1 MKFTFVTLFANIVSG
16 YFQDSILKRAIDKNI
31 LEIEYINPRDY
42 TTNKHQ
48 KVDDSA
54 VGGGAGMVMNP
65 QPLYDTLNELKKQD
79 ENVHIVFLTPV
90 AKPFKQNDAK
100 RLAKKS
106 HVAFVS
112 GRYEGIDERVIEKY
126 ADEVFSIGDYILT
139 GGELASLVMCDAI
152 SRNVNDVLGNSE
164 SLEIE
169 SFETAL
175 LEAPSFS
182 KPKDYEGNCPPSE
195 YLKGNHSRIRTLK
208 MSLSEYKTKFFRP
221 DELKKHNIRKKSN
234 EK

>member
-1 MKFTFVTLFANIVSG
+1 MKFTFVTLFQNIVEG
-16 YFQDSILKRAIDKNI
+16 YFQDSILKRAIEKDI
-31 LEIEYINPRDY
+31 LHVDYLNPRDFSES
-42 TTNKHQ
+42 KHN
-48 KVDDSA
+48 KVDDTA

-65 QPLYDTLNELKKQD
+65 QPLYDTLDALKSQD
-79 ENVHIVFLTPV
+79 EDVHVVFLTPV

-106 HVAFVS
+106 HIAFVS

-139 GGELASLVMCDAI
+139 GGELASLVICDAV
-152 SRNVNDVLGNSE
+152 SRNIDGVLGNSD
-164 SLEIE
+164 SLSVE
-169 SFETAL
+169 SFETPL

-182 KPKDYEGNCPPSE
+182 KPKDYEGNCVPSE
-195 YLKGNHSRIRTLK
+195 YLKGNHSKIRTLK
-208 MSLSEYKTKFFRP
+208 LVLSECKTKFFRP
-221 DELKKHNIRKKSN
+221 EQLLKHRTRKSY

>member
-1 MKFTFVTLFANIVSG
+1 MKFTFVTLFSNLVEG
-16 YFQDSILKRAIDKNI
+16 YFQDSILKRAMDKE
-31 LEIEYINPRDY
+31 LLSVDYLNPRDFSD
-42 TTNKHQ
+42 NKHS
-48 KVDDSA
+48 KVDDTA

-65 QPLYDTLNELKKQD
+65 QPLCDALTGLKKTD

-90 AKPFKQNDAK
+90 AKPFRQNDAK

-112 GRYEGIDERVIEKY
+112 GRYEGIDERVVEEF

-152 SRNVNDVLGNSE
+152 SRNIDGVLGNSD
-164 SLEIE
+164 SLSIE
-169 SFETAL
+169 SFETPL

-182 KPKDYEGNCPPSE
+182 KPKDYRQKRVPSE
-195 YLKGNHSRIRTLK
+195 YLKGNHSKIRSIKLA
-208 MSLSEYKTKFFRP
+208 LSECKTKFFRP
-221 DELKKHNIRKKSN
+221 EQLLKHRTRKSY

>member
-1 MKFTFVTLFANIVSG
+1 MKFTFVTLFQNIVEG
-16 YFQDSILKRAIDKNI
+16 YFQDSILKRAIDKDI
-31 LEIEYINPRDY
+31 LHVQYMNPRDFSES
-42 TTNKHQ
+42 KHN
-48 KVDDSA
+48 KVDDTA

-65 QPLYDTLNELKKQD
+65 QPLYDTLDTLKSQD
-79 ENVHIVFLTPV
+79 EDVHVVFLTPV

-106 HVAFVS
+106 HIAFVS

-139 GGELASLVMCDAI
+139 GGELASLVICDAV
-152 SRNVNDVLGNSE
+152 SRNVDGVLGNSD
-164 SLEIE
+164 SLSVE
-169 SFETAL
+169 SFETQL

-182 KPKDYEGNCPPSE
+182 KPKDYKGNLVPSE
-195 YLKGNHSRIRTLK
+195 YLKGNHSRIRSLK
-208 MSLSEYKTKFFRP
+208 LVLSEYKTKFFRP
-221 DELKKHNIRKKSN
+221 EQLLKHRTRKSY

>member
-1 MKFTFVTLFANIVSG
+1 MKFTFVTLFSNLVEG
-16 YFQDSILKRAIDKNI
+16 YFQDSILKRAIDKDL
-31 LEIEYINPRDY
+31 LEIKYLDPREYSN
-42 TTNKHQ
+42 NKHS
-48 KVDDSA
+48 KVDDTA

-65 QPLYDTLNELKKQD
+65 QPLFDALEALKSED
-79 ENVHIVFLTPV
+79 ENVHIIFLTPV

-106 HVAFVS
+106 HIAFVS
-112 GRYEGIDERVIEKY
+112 GRYEGIDERVVEEF

-152 SRNVNDVLGNSE
+152 SRNITGVLGNSD
-164 SLEIE
+164 SLSIE

-182 KPKDYEGNCPPSE
+182 KPKIYKENEVPKE
-195 YLKGNHSRIRTLK
+195 YLKGNHSKIRTLK
-208 MSLSEYKTKFFRP
+208 IALSECKTKFFRP
-221 DELKKHNIRKKSN
+221 EQLLKHKITKR
-234 EK
+234 

>member
-1 MKFTFVTLFANIVSG
+1 MKFTFVTLFQNIVEG
-16 YFQDSILKRAIDKNI
+16 YFQDSILKRAIEKDI
-31 LEIEYINPRDY
+31 LHVDYLNPRDFSD
-42 TTNKHQ
+42 NKHN
-48 KVDDSA
+48 KVDDTA

-65 QPLYDTLNELKKQD
+65 QPLYDALNELKSQD
-79 ENVHIVFLTPV
+79 EDVHVVFLTPV

-106 HVAFVS
+106 HIAFVS
-112 GRYEGIDERVIEKY
+112 GRYEGIDERVIEKF

-139 GGELASLVMCDAI
+139 GGELASLVICDAV
-152 SRNVNDVLGNSE
+152 SRNVEGVLGNSD
-164 SLEIE
+164 SLTME

-182 KPKDYEGNCPPSE
+182 KPKDYEGNLVPSE
-195 YLKGNHSRIRTLK
+195 YLKGNHSRIRSLK
-208 MSLSEYKTKFFRP
+208 LVLSECKTKFFRP
-221 DELKKHNIRKKSN
+221 QELLKHRTRKSY

>member
-1 MKFTFVTLFANIVSG
+1 MKFTFVTLFSNLVEG

-31 LEIEYINPRDY
+31 LEINYLNPRDFSN
-42 TTNKHQ
+42 NKHS
-48 KVDDSA
+48 KVDDTA

-65 QPLYDTLNELKKQD
+65 QPLYDCLDELRDSDKD
-79 ENVHIVFLTPV
+79 VHIVFMTPV
-90 AKPFKQNDAK
+90 AKPFRQNDAK

-112 GRYEGIDERVIEKY
+112 GRYEGIDERVIEEY

-139 GGELASLVMCDAI
+139 GGELASLVICDAV
-152 SRNVNDVLGNSE
+152 SRNIDGVLGNSD
-164 SLEIE
+164 SLSIE
-169 SFETAL
+169 SFETPL

-182 KPKDYEGNCPPSE
+182 KPKNYEGNCVPSE
-195 YLKGNHSRIRTLK
+195 YLKGNHSKIRTLK
-208 MSLSEYKTKFFRP
+208 IALSECKTKFFRP
-221 DELKKHNIRKKSN
+221 EQLLKHRTRKLY